1 MNTKQEIWDHNFDK
15 MTTFDDKIIDWKN
28 PDGTTKKLNFDD
40 DGNLIGT
47 KSKEDTTKEDSN
59 DLNWIYKRHRYY
71 EDLNLN
77 QYMWTTHKQSDG
89 KFHIIFKKFVR
100 GYRTYSGTYKV
111 VKRRSFNKKKTAI
124 AYCLK
129 AYLKA
134 KERQQKV
141 LEGRAKRKQARLD
154 LKPKGKEKSKIEA
167 KEKLAHF
174 TELSWN
180 IVRQR
185 KDLEKKHKKQ
195 LRSLGTRMINY
206 NKKVKYYRKRVE
218 QL

>member
-1 MNTKQEIWDHNFDK
+1 MNAEQKQIWDHNMDK

-47 KSKEDTTKEDSN
+47 KSKEVNVNDTNVNTK
-59 DLNWIYKRHRYY
+59 YRYY
-71 EDLNLN
+71 EDLNGN
-77 QYMWTTHKQSDG
+77 QYRWTTHKQSDG
-89 KFHIIFKKFVR
+89 KFNAKILKLKKYGRNSHSLIPTKVR
-100 GYRTYSGTYKV
+100 NFS
-111 VKRRSFNKKKTAI
+111 KKKSAI
-124 AYCLK
+124 AWLLK

-141 LEGRAKRKQARLD
+141 LEGRAKRKQVRLD

-206 NKKVKYYRKRVE
+206 NKKVKYYRKRVD